1 MTWIQALEYKANTVV
16 GTFAIF
22 SGLVIEFLIWKQI
35 FETQGLEEIRGFTFS
50 GLMVYIFLSM
60 VVGQLKSSW
69 ATSMEMIDAIRT
81 GELNKYLIRP
91 ISFFTYHFMIFIG
104 YNSLFYLS
112 YSVLIIVF
120 PFFFPGFIFST
131 ILHIFGFFIALII
144 SVYLSYT
151 MYYAMVCFAFW
162 FGEVRSLVVTFNIA
176 NIVLAGQVIPI
187 HLFPDTMKRIIE
199 LTPIRYLIDFPV
211 SIATGRLP
219 VSEWSMHILIAVLW
233 CVVMTVIGQIVY
245 KFGIKVYGGYGA

>member
-22 SGLVIEFLIWKQI
+22 SGLAIEFLIWKQI
-35 FETQGLEEIRGFTFS
+35 FETQGLDEINGFTFA
-50 GLMVYIFLSM
+50 GLITYIFLSM
-60 VVGQLKSSW
+60 IVGQLKSSW
-69 ATSMEMIDAIRT
+69 ATSIEMIDAIRT

-91 ISFFTYHFMIFIG
+91 ISFFTYHFMIFVG
-104 YNSLFYLS
+104 YNSLLYIS
-112 YSVLIIVF
+112 YSLLLIVF
-120 PFFFPGFIFST
+120 PFLFPGYAFLTF
-131 ILHIFGFFIALII
+131 LHIFGFIVALLI

-151 MYYAMVCFAFW
+151 MYYVMVCFAFW
-162 FGEVRSLVVTFNIA
+162 FGEVRSLVVTYNLA

-187 HLFPDTMKRIIE
+187 HLFPETMRRVIE

-219 VSEWSMHILIAVLW
+219 TDEWGLHMIIAIFW
-233 CVVMTVIGQIVY
+233 CVVMTLIGQIVY
-245 KFGIKVYGGYGA
+245 RFGIKVYGGYGA